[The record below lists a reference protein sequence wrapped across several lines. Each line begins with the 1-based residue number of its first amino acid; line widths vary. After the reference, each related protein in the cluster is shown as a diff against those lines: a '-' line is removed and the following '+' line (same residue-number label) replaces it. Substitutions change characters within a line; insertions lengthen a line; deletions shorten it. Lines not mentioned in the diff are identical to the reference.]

1 MFDRQINPGL
11 KTSNLRW
18 TSAELEKMNHRWI
31 TNSMFLI
38 NILIEPH
45 IYIYIIIHRNISISS
60 LMLWLFD
67 SCTKDCASTFLVA
80 LAIAFLSH
88 QFHGKRG
95 CFKVFTMGNTPW
107 IGNPSGICFI
117 FFFGGGLK
125 LLQVLVW
132 SQVSCQAVAILR
144 PVAMPTTST
153 GVTFG
158 PFGNHLPHLLKG
170 HGNTYTIHI
179 STYPLVI

>member
-1 MFDRQINPGL
+1 MNRESIVDMF
-11 KTSNLRW
+11 
-18 TSAELEKMNHRWI
+18 H
-31 TNSMFLI
+31 
-38 NILIEPH
+38 
-45 IYIYIIIHRNISISS
+45 
-60 LMLWLFD
+60 
-67 SCTKDCASTFLVA
+67 
-80 LAIAFLSH
+80 
-88 QFHGKRG
+88 
-95 CFKVFTMGNTPW
+95 
-107 IGNPSGICFI
+107 